1 MNENN
6 LQTEVKQLLNNFLHN
21 WDDTAID
28 DDKHRGLHELVIQL
42 MVIDGE
48 LSKAANKN
56 KQKLPKFKGE
66 NKSRAKQLNKVEKD
80 ITEINMNSNVKTAK
94 HHVYKWFSRFY
105 LIYYCIGK
113 CGSSGSEI

>member
-42 MVIDGE
+42 MVIDSE

-56 KQKLPKFKGE
+56 K
-66 NKSRAKQLNKVEKD
+66 
-80 ITEINMNSNVKTAK
+80 
-94 HHVYKWFSRFY
+94 
-105 LIYYCIGK
+105 
-113 CGSSGSEI
+113 